1 LLGKGYQYT
10 KKQIWISKQYEY
22 VKKIQIK
29 WYFNYILYLLKYKI
43 FYCNKKKH
51 NEKIKEKA
59 HNSLSALT
67 ILVEDISWTPT
78 QYSHN
83 YLYILIYKV
92 KIKLVWSWNFYYEKK
107 DQIFICSNKV
117 DITKNQQSR
126 LVSML
131 LQ

>member
-67 ILVEDISWTPT
+67 ILIEEISPTPA
-78 QYSHN
+78 QNSHHKRYKLSGIVLLWEKRPN
-83 YLYILIYKV
+83 IYL
-92 KIKLVWSWNFYYEKK
+92 
-107 DQIFICSNKV
+107 Q
-117 DITKNQQSR
+117 
-126 LVSML
+126 
-131 LQ
+131 